1 MNTPTLGYC
10 CQNLSIPSQFKT
22 TTITWL
28 KNNPA
33 AARARIVS
41 IAEHNAAEYIKVINW
56 NLANNCLLFRI
67 TSDFVPAADH
77 PDFSHIWDEIR
88 EMPFWDSVRTTT
100 RRYLAAGGRLG
111 THPAQY
117 CVISSERPEVRAQSI
132 KHLLYH
138 AQLLRTLGLS
148 GGRGQTFINIHLSNG
163 SKYELARDNT
173 VRSLDYIGENH
184 PEILSYLTFETEE
197 NGCWTWQKLI
207 QFGIP
212 VVLDFHHH
220 RRNNLGDSWDEAFA
234 ACSKTWVGRP
244 LCHYSEGR
252 THALDKA
259 HSDYILECP
268 QYDADI
274 ELECKAKDLA
284 WLRLNSAKPVDFLE
298 N

>member
-1 MNTPTLGYC
+1 M
-10 CQNLSIPSQFKT
+10 
-22 TTITWL
+22 
-28 KNNPA
+28 
-33 AARARIVS
+33 
-41 IAEHNAAEYIKVINW
+41 
-56 NLANNCLLFRI
+56 
-67 TSDFVPAADH
+67 
-77 PDFSHIWDEIR
+77 
-88 EMPFWDSVRTTT
+88 
-100 RRYLAAGGRLG
+100 
-111 THPAQY
+111 
-117 CVISSERPEVRAQSI
+117 
-132 KHLLYH
+132 
-138 AQLLRTLGLS
+138 
-148 GGRGQTFINIHLSNG
+148 
-163 SKYELARDNT
+163 
-173 VRSLDYIGENH
+173 RSLDYIGENH